1 MTQLKYPN
9 SSITNEQ
16 IKKIHT
22 IKSNIRL
29 SDDNYRAL
37 LFRFGAESSKDL
49 NRQKAAE
56 LIDEL
61 ENIATEQYKRNGYI
75 KPKGVQLKGRLTY
88 FDRTK
93 KASDKQI
100 NYIASLWLSVSDSKT
115 YSSLMWFI
123 RRITGKLY
131 IHIESLNYSE
141 TKKVLNALKT
151 WENSKKTTST
161 HR

>member
-1 MTQLKYPN
+1 MTSIKYPN
-9 SSITNEQ
+9 SPITTEQ
-16 IKKIHT
+16 IKKIHA
-22 IKSNIRL
+22 IKNNIKL

-37 LFRFGAESSKDL
+37 LFRFDAESSKDL

-56 LIDEL
+56 LIDYL
-61 ENIATEQYKRNGYI
+61 EDIANEQYKRNKDK
-75 KPKGVQLKGRLTY
+75 KPTGVQLKGRLTY

-93 KASDKQI
+93 KVSDKQI
-100 NYIASLWLSVSDSKT
+100 EYIAGLWLKLSDLKT

-123 RRITGKLY
+123 KRITGKLY

-141 TKKVLNALKT
+141 SKKVLNALKT
-151 WENSKKTTST
+151 WENSKKTVST